1 MLHLK
6 SLKAQKYLSSA
17 SEKWFEIFAQ
27 TNRKW
32 DYLSVWYERIPSAKN
47 CDKLEISAFQIY
59 SQILYAYIL
68 IFLLSSHEPFS
79 DFSKPTALFEPQLHN
94 RGNEKFYQGW
104 MQSR

>member
-59 SQILYAYIL
+59 SQILYANIL

-79 DFSKPTALFEPQLHN
+79 DF
-94 RGNEKFYQGW
+94 
-104 MQSR
+104 

>member
-1 MLHLK
+1 MVHLK

-32 DYLSVWYERIPSAKN
+32 DYLSVWYERIPKN

-68 IFLLSSHEPFS
+68 IFLLLSHEPFS
-79 DFSKPTALFEPQLHN
+79 DF
-94 RGNEKFYQGW
+94 
-104 MQSR
+104 